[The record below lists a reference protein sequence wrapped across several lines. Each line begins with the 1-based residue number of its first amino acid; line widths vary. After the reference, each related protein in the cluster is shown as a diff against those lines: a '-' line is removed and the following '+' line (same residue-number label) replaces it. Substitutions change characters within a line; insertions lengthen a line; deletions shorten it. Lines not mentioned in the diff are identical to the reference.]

1 VQQASAPA
9 VDPDPFEEVVAAPP
23 ASVTQVAP
31 RPAANG
37 AQAGMPQVATTPKDV
52 DAELAELGNLWT

>member
-1 VQQASAPA
+1 VQAA
-9 VDPDPFEEVVAAPP
+9 VPQSEPDPFAEVAAAPP
-23 ASVTQVAP
+23 APVTQVAP